1 MRGTAKLCVLA
12 LGLFVL
18 PSLANA
24 YDRSDVQELL
34 DSCGAP
40 EESPRWSFCSGFI
53 SGISEQMALMGVLLS
68 NSNGEVNAELSTMA
82 MCAPAPMPT
91 LGTRIQAFTAWARK
105 HSDRSSDPNFMGVI
119 TAMRESWPC
128 KPPSTARPRKRP
140 K

>member
-18 PSLANA
+18 PALAHA

-34 DSCGAP
+34 ELCGAP
-40 EESPRWSFCSGFI
+40 EELPRWSFCSGFI

-82 MCAPAPMPT
+82 MCAPVPMPPT
-91 LGTRIQAFTAWARK
+91 LATRIHAFTAWARK
-105 HSDRSSDPNFMGVI
+105 HSSTEAATPI
-119 TAMRESWPC
+119 SWALSPPC
-128 KPPSTARPRKRP
+128 GKLAL
-140 K
+140 